1 MSIMSPLLHDMAE
14 FFKMTPIL
22 LAGPALEPL
31 SLDEMRVYLRLETSE
46 EDGLILSLIK
56 AARNAVEQG
65 ARRALI
71 AQKWRIR
78 LARFPREGQVRLPV
92 SPILSLDA
100 VRTFDALGNPVLL
113 DPALFRLDGAVLCI
127 SPNHLPAD
135 GFGAGVEIDLTAGFG
150 AQATDVPEAL
160 RQAMRMLVAH
170 YYEHRADALH
180 EESVAHFPAAIA
192 AAVAPWRR
200 MRIA

>member
-1 MSIMSPLLHDMAE
+1 
-14 FFKMTPIL
+14 MTPIL

-46 EDGLILSLIK
+46 EDGLVLSLIK

-71 AQKWRIR
+71 AQKWRLR
-78 LARFPREGQVRLPV
+78 LPRLPREATLRLPI

-100 VRTFDALGNPVLL
+100 VRSFDALGNPVLL
-113 DPALFRLDGAVLCI
+113 DLALFQLDGSTLCL
-127 SPNHLPAD
+127 SPSLLSANGSGGP
-135 GFGAGVEIDLTAGFG
+135 VEIDLTAGFG
-150 AQATDVPEAL
+150 TQATDVPDAL

-180 EESVAHFPAAIA
+180 EEHVAHFPAAIA

>member
-14 FFKMTPIL
+14 IFKMTPIL

-31 SLDEMRVYLRLETSE
+31 SLDEMRVYLRLQTSE
-46 EDGLILSLIK
+46 EDGLVLSLIK

-71 AQKWRIR
+71 AQKWRLR
-78 LARFPREGQVRLPV
+78 LPRIPREKSWHLPI

-100 VRTFDALGNPVLL
+100 VRTFDALGNSVLL
-113 DPALFRLDGAVLCI
+113 DLALFQLDGSALCI
-127 SPNHLPAD
+127 SPALMSPDRSA
-135 GFGAGVEIDLTAGFG
+135 AGVEIDLTAGFG
-150 AQATDVPEAL
+150 TQPTDVPEAL

-180 EESVAHFPAAIA
+180 EDNVAHFPAAIA

-200 MRIA
+200 MRMV

>member
-1 MSIMSPLLHDMAE
+1 
-14 FFKMTPIL
+14 MTPIL

-46 EDGLILSLIK
+46 EDGLVLSLIK
-56 AARNAVEQG
+56 AARHAVEQG

-78 LARFPREGQVRLPV
+78 LARFPREAQVRLPL

-100 VRTFDALGNPVLL
+100 VRRFDALGNPVLL
-113 DPALFRLDGAVLCI
+113 DLTLFRLDGADLCL
-127 SPNHLPAD
+127 SQAHLPAD
-135 GFGAGVEIDLTAGFG
+135 GFCAGVEIDLTAGFG
-150 AQATDVPEAL
+150 TQAADVPEAL

-180 EESVAHFPAAIA
+180 EDRVTHFPAAIA
-192 AAVAPWRR
+192 ATVAPWRR
-200 MRIA
+200 MRLS

>member
-1 MSIMSPLLHDMAE
+1 
-14 FFKMTPIL
+14 MTPIL

-46 EDGLILSLIK
+46 EDGLILALIK

-78 LARFPREGQVRLPV
+78 SARFQGEGHVRLPI

-100 VRTFDALGNPVLL
+100 VDRK
-113 DPALFRLDGAVLCI
+113 
-127 SPNHLPAD
+127 
-135 GFGAGVEIDLTAGFG
+135 
-150 AQATDVPEAL
+150 
-160 RQAMRMLVAH
+160 
-170 YYEHRADALH
+170 
-180 EESVAHFPAAIA
+180 SV
-192 AAVAPWRR
+192 V
-200 MRIA
+200 

>member
-1 MSIMSPLLHDMAE
+1 
-14 FFKMTPIL
+14 MTPIL

-31 SLDEMRVYLRLETSE
+31 SLDEMRVYLRLQTSE
-46 EDGLILSLIK
+46 EDGLVLSLIK

-71 AQKWRIR
+71 AQKWRLR
-78 LARFPREGQVRLPV
+78 LPHIPREKSWRLPI

-113 DPALFRLDGAVLCI
+113 DLALFQLDGSALCI
-127 SPNHLPAD
+127 SQALMSPD
-135 GFGAGVEIDLTAGFG
+135 SFTAGVEIDLTAGFG
-150 AQATDVPEAL
+150 AQPTDVPEAL

-180 EESVAHFPAAIA
+180 EDHVAHFPAAIA

-200 MRIA
+200 MRMV

>member
-1 MSIMSPLLHDMAE
+1 
-14 FFKMTPIL
+14 MTPIL

-46 EDGLILSLIK
+46 EDGLILALIK

-78 LARFPREGQVRLPV
+78 SARFPGEGHVRLPI

-113 DPALFRLDGAVLCI
+113 DLTLFHLDGAALCI
-127 SPNHLPAD
+127 SRAGLPAD
-135 GFGAGVEIDLTAGFG
+135 GFASGLEIDLTAGFG
-150 AQATDVPEAL
+150 PQANDVPEAL
-160 RQAMRMLVAH
+160 RQVMRMLVAH

-180 EESVAHFPAAIA
+180 EDRVAHFPAAIA

-200 MRIA
+200 MRMM

>member
-1 MSIMSPLLHDMAE
+1 
-14 FFKMTPIL
+14 MTPIL

-31 SLDEMRVYLRLETSE
+31 SLEEMRVYLRLETSE
-46 EDGLILSLIK
+46 EDGLILALIK

-65 ARRALI
+65 ARRALM

-78 LARFPREGQVRLPV
+78 LARIPREGQVRFPI

-113 DPALFRLDGAVLCI
+113 DLALFHLDGGTLCI
-127 SPNHLPAD
+127 SPNNFPTD
-135 GFGAGVEIDLTAGFG
+135 GFASGLEIDVTAGFG
-150 AQATDVPEAL
+150 TLATDVPEAL

-180 EESVAHFPAAIA
+180 EERVAHFPAAIA

-200 MRIA
+200 LRIA

>member
-1 MSIMSPLLHDMAE
+1 
-14 FFKMTPIL
+14 MTPIL

-31 SLDEMRVYLRLETSE
+31 SLDEMRVYLRLETSD

-71 AQKWRIR
+71 AQRWRIR
-78 LARFPREGQVRLPV
+78 LARFPREGQVRVPL

-100 VRTFDALGNPVLL
+100 VRTFDALGKPVLL
-113 DPALFRLDGAVLCI
+113 GLTLFRFDGGALCL
-127 SPNHLPAD
+127 SPAHLPSD
-135 GFGAGVEIDLTAGFG
+135 GFGAGVEIDVTAGFG
-150 AQATDVPEAL
+150 AKATDVPEGL

-180 EESVAHFPAAIA
+180 EERVAHFPAAIA

-200 MRIA
+200 MRLA